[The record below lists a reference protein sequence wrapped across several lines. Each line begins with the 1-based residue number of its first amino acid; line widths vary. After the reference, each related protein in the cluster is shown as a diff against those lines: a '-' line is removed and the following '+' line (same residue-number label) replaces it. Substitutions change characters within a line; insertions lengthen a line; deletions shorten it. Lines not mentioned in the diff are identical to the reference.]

1 MATSSAIT
9 ILHTIFLDYPNKL
22 GRFLWWTVVYC
33 KNYLWVPLIAT
44 LWHWEWSSLQPRF
57 PPEYGDEERNCDDV
71 RLVLSEFSG
80 QKEPFLNFH
89 IP

>member
-1 MATSSAIT
+1 MAIASAIT
-9 ILHTIFLDYPNKL
+9 ILHTIFLVYPNKL
-22 GRFLWWTVVYC
+22 GRFLWGTVLYC

-44 LWHWEWSSLQPRF
+44 LWHREWSSLQPRF
-57 PPEYGDEERNCDDV
+57 PPEYGDEERNCDDS
-71 RLVLSEFSG
+71 RLVLSEFSS